1 LKKSKEDTQS
11 IIQAAVN
18 SGKIVSLKTFYLTD
32 YGEDILKMIS
42 AAILTRFNR
51 MDLMEI
57 SYTSAKELVINAT
70 KANLKRV
77 MFKRLDL
84 DINNPDEYE
93 KGMAYFKENLSE
105 DKIVKYKTDFKKY
118 NFPVIATFYYS
129 PDVLNIKI
137 KNSFPL
143 LEIEEE
149 RIRDKFRKATS
160 FSSLIDFF
168 MEYGDSTE
176 GAGMGLTMV
185 GILLDQSGIDRHSFS
200 LYSSNKYQETIAKL
214 EIPLTESYISK
225 RKKFQLEMDEKN
237 ISADELRKTFKY
249 NYKEYKKVE

>member
-1 LKKSKEDTQS
+1 
-11 IIQAAVN
+11 
-18 SGKIVSLKTFYLTD
+18 
-32 YGEDILKMIS
+32 
-42 AAILTRFNR
+42 
-51 MDLMEI
+51 
-57 SYTSAKELVINAT
+57 
-70 KANLKRV
+70 
-77 MFKRLDL
+77 MFKRLGLNIDS
-84 DINNPDEYE
+84 PEEYE

-105 DKIVKYKTDFKKY
+105 DKIVNYKDDFKKY

-143 LEIEEE
+143 LEVEEE

-200 LYSSNKYQETIAKL
+200 LYSSQKYQETIAKL
-214 EIPLTESYISK
+214 EIPLTANYISK
-225 RKKFQLEMDEKN
+225 RKKFQLEMEAKG
-237 ISADELRKTFKY
+237 IIADELRKTFKY
-249 NYKEYKKVE
+249 NYKEYKKV